1 MSQPANLEQMLDR
14 MARAEADSEQISV
27 RDIVRQLGYRSFSP
41 LMLFAGLIT
50 VLPIGGIPGVP
61 TVMGFFVL
69 LVSVQLLVGRKSFW
83 LPGWLLQRSVSIDK
97 FEASRRRMIRPAR
110 FIDRFLR
117 PRLTFLTGDS
127 GHFVVAIVTVL
138 IALMMPPMELIP
150 FSALG
155 AGLALTL
162 FGLALL
168 ANDGVVVLMGLAITL
183 STFWVV
189 LRNLL

>member
-1 MSQPANLEQMLDR
+1 MSQPANLEQILDY
-14 MARAEADSEQISV
+14 MGRAEPDADEVSV
-27 RDIVRQLGYRSFSP
+27 EDIVSGLGYRSFAP

-50 VLPIGGIPGVP
+50 MLPIGGIPGVP
-61 TVMGFFVL
+61 TLMGLLVL
-69 LVSVQLLVGRKSFW
+69 MVSVQLLVGRRSFW
-83 LPGWLLQRSVSIDK
+83 LPRWMLERSVSKDK
-97 FEASRRRMIRPAR
+97 FETSRRRMLKPAR
-110 FIDRFLR
+110 FVDRFLH

-127 GHFVVAIVTVL
+127 GHYVVAVVTVL

-168 ANDGVVVLMGLAITL
+168 ANDGLIVLVGLAVTL
-183 STFWVV
+183 VTFWML
-189 LRNLL
+189 LRGLI